1 VACTQNR
8 TGQATGTIMK
18 RRLDRLSAILIEAIL
33 TNRPFYATQ
42 AVARV
47 FAANNIPIDIALRVI
62 TRPQERRKAA
72 AA

>member
-1 VACTQNR
+1 
-8 TGQATGTIMK
+8 MK

-33 TNRPFYATQ
+33 TNRPRYATQ